1 MAGMF
6 DYSPFFGP
14 MPPGG
19 GMNEGLSH
27 VSNALDRLAQRRQQY
42 QMHRERLEAEM
53 REREMM
59 ERGLMARTE
68 AENAAR
74 AEAAQQKAEW
84 DAKLDMEKRAQDSQK
99 DLFDIMAAGD
109 VERARALAQGRM
121 MTMAPHARER
131 VATPAE
137 QPITGD
143 QADDMMN
150 AIDWFQQSKGIDAQ
164 NEQIARRDQE
174 DPIFRFT
181 TPLGSSFDYRR
192 GAKREADLEAGRRL
206 ADELEA
212 SLRGIPMTP
221 YLKQAVGE
229 ELPKVRGG
237 AYAGGKEDPNKV
249 IRERMQHLEDEAN
262 RNRRAASVGTRPI
275 RPGERED
282 NDRQL
287 ATAAQA
293 LLRDE
298 LNREDYKD
306 QLTEVRNTQKML
318 DMLQSENP
326 AAQKMALGIWAKEA
340 SGPGAV
346 QQSERNEFVNTV
358 GGYGEKF
365 KKAALQYL
373 SNGEVPEEM
382 RAIFADAARNVRM
395 KRQMETLGGIRESV
409 RSMFA
414 THPNAAY
421 HAYADWAADRVASTV
436 LPKKKP
442 GGSGGTDAK
451 RAELKELLKRLRK

>member
-109 VERARALAQGRM
+109 IERARALAQGRM

-262 RNRRAASVGTRPI
+262 RNRRAAAVGTRPPKLPTPTQVTDDARSDMNAYLTNTGYKI
-275 RPGERED
+275 DQASMRQFDRMLNQADLAAQGNPSAARTFMGMFTKFAQGEVGVLNQNDIEVFWNQAGSPLDRTEEALTKLLSGGLGENKRRQAVAAIQGLKATVRQRIDGAYRGAAEYMRKYGAEGERYVK
-282 NDRQL
+282 
-287 ATAAQA
+287 A
-293 LLRDE
+293 
-298 LNREDYKD
+298 YFGKGFP
-306 QLTEVRNTQKML
+306 
-318 DMLQSENP
+318 ENETKGGP
-326 AAQKMALGIWAKEA
+326 AAALAR
-340 SGPGAV
+340 V
-346 QQSERNEFVNTV
+346 
-358 GGYGEKF
+358 
-365 KKAALQYL
+365 KAL
-373 SNGEVPEEM
+373 
-382 RAIFADAARNVRM
+382 
-395 KRQMETLGGIRESV
+395 
-409 RSMFA
+409 
-414 THPNAAY
+414 
-421 HAYADWAADRVASTV
+421 
-436 LPKKKP
+436 KKKK
-442 GGSGGTDAK
+442 GSG
-451 RAELKELLKRLRK
+451 R